1 MLTSNFSGLIKIN
14 KPAGLT
20 SYDCIRHIKRILNAK
35 KIKIGHAGT
44 LDPFASGLMLIC
56 IGREATKTID
66 QLMTQDKE
74 YLVKAKL
81 GELTDTL
88 DLTGKV
94 LEKPARDAYPPKL
107 LSSEGWEL
115 VDVHAEATSKRR
127 LEPSPEW
134 RRVES
139 LTKQDIEKA
148 IKTLGSSYIQTPPI
162 YSALKHQGKPLYE
175 LAREQKMEM
184 DKLEEIVQ
192 KKSRQVEIYKI
203 QLLNVELPFF
213 TFKAHVSK
221 GTYIRSLAD
230 DIAQKLDLHATT
242 YELERTKIG
251 EYKLEDAAKLY
262 DLKTIED
269 IKNFI
274 K

>member
-1 MLTSNFSGLIKIN
+1 MQEINFSGLIKIN
-14 KPAGLT
+14 KPVGIT
-20 SYDCIRHIKRILNAK
+20 SYDCIRHIKRILNIK

-94 LEKPARDAYPPKL
+94 LE
-107 LSSEGWEL
+107 
-115 VDVHAEATSKRR
+115 SKILESKI
-127 LEPSPEW
+127 LEPKTINP
-134 RRVES
+134 S

-148 IKTLGSSYIQTPPI
+148 IKELGTSYIQTPPI

-175 LAREQKMEM
+175 LAREQKMEPHE
-184 DKLEEIVQ
+184 LEEIVQ
-192 KKSRQVEIYKI
+192 KKSRLVEIYKI
-203 QLLNVELPFF
+203 EVLNVELPFF

-221 GTYIRSLAD
+221 GTYIRSLAE

-251 EYKLEDAAKLY
+251 EYKLEDATKLY
-262 DLKTIED
+262 DLKTVED
-269 IKNFI
+269 IKNLVV
-274 K
+274 

>member
-1 MLTSNFSGLIKIN
+1 MQEINFSGLIKIN
-14 KPAGLT
+14 KPTGIT
-20 SYDCIRHIKRILNAK
+20 SYDCIRHIKRILNIK
-35 KIKIGHAGT
+35 KVKIGHAGT

-94 LEKPARDAYPPKL
+94 LE
-107 LSSEGWEL
+107 
-115 VDVHAEATSKRR
+115 SKI
-127 LEPSPEW
+127 LESTTINPSP
-134 RRVES
+134 
-139 LTKQDIEKA
+139 TKQDIEKA

-162 YSALKHQGKPLYE
+162 YSALKHQGTPLHE
-175 LAREQKMEM
+175 LAREQKMETHE
-184 DKLEEIVQ
+184 LEQIVQ

-203 QLLNVELPFF
+203 ELLGVELPFF
-213 TFKAHVSK
+213 TFRAHVSK
-221 GTYIRSLAD
+221 GTYIRSLAN
-230 DIAQKLDLHATT
+230 DIAHKLNSHATT

-251 EYKLEDAAKLY
+251 DYKLEDAVNLY
-262 DLKTIED
+262 DLKTLED
-269 IKNFI
+269 IKNLI
-274 K
+274 G

>member
-1 MLTSNFSGLIKIN
+1 MQEINFSGLIKIN
-14 KPAGLT
+14 KPAGVT

-66 QLMTQDKE
+66 QLMTQHKE

-88 DLTGKV
+88 DLTGKI
-94 LEKPARDAYPPKL
+94 LETKI
-107 LSSEGWEL
+107 
-115 VDVHAEATSKRR
+115 VN
-127 LEPSPEW
+127 PSI
-134 RRVES
+134 
-139 LTKQDIEKA
+139 TKQNIEKA
-148 IKTLGSSYIQTPPI
+148 IKELGSSYIQTPPI

-175 LAREQKMEM
+175 LAREQKMETYE
-184 DKLEEIVQ
+184 LEDIVQ

-203 QLLNVELPFF
+203 ELLNVELPFF

-230 DIAQKLDLHATT
+230 DIAQKLDLHANT

-262 DLKTIED
+262 DLKTVED
-269 IKNFI
+269 IKNLI

>member
-1 MLTSNFSGLIKIN
+1 MQEINFSGLIKIN
-14 KPAGLT
+14 KPTGIT
-20 SYDCIRHIKRILNAK
+20 SYDCIRHIKRILNIK
-35 KIKIGHAGT
+35 KVKIGHAGT

-88 DLTGKV
+88 DKTGKV
-94 LEKPARDAYPPKL
+94 LEKPAR
-107 LSSEGWEL
+107 GEL
-115 VDVHAEATSKRR
+115 VY
-127 LEPSPEW
+127 PSPEW

-139 LTKQDIEKA
+139 ITKQTIEKA
-148 IKTLGSSYIQTPPI
+148 IKELGSSYIQTPPI
-162 YSALKHQGKPLYE
+162 YSALKHQGTPLHE
-175 LAREQKMEM
+175 LAREQKMETHE
-184 DKLEEIVQ
+184 LEEIVQ
-192 KKSRQVEIYKI
+192 KKSRLVEIYKI
-203 QLLNVELPFF
+203 EVLNVELPFF

-251 EYKLEDAAKLY
+251 EYKLEHATKLY
-262 DLKTIED
+262 DLKTVED
-269 IKNFI
+269 IKNLI
-274 K
+274 G

>member
-1 MLTSNFSGLIKIN
+1 MQEINFSGLIKIN
-14 KPAGLT
+14 KPVGIT
-20 SYDCIRHIKRILNAK
+20 SYDCIRHIKRILNIK
-35 KIKIGHAGT
+35 KVKIGHAGT

-94 LEKPARDAYPPKL
+94 LE
-107 LSSEGWEL
+107 
-115 VDVHAEATSKRR
+115 SKI
-127 LEPSPEW
+127 LESKTINP
-134 RRVES
+134 S

-148 IKTLGSSYIQTPPI
+148 IKELGSSYIQTPPI

-175 LAREQKMEM
+175 LAREQKMETHE
-184 DKLEEIVQ
+184 LEEIVQ
-192 KKSRQVEIYKI
+192 KKSRLVEIYKI
-203 QLLNVELPFF
+203 ELLNVDLPFF
-213 TFKAHVSK
+213 TFRAHVSK
-221 GTYIRSLAD
+221 GTYIRSLAE

-251 EYKLEDAAKLY
+251 DYKLEDAVKLY
-262 DLKTIED
+262 DLKTVED
-269 IKNFI
+269 IKGLI
-274 K
+274 